1 MPLTAAAAH
10 TKVDDLSGQAGTTRE
25 VNGTSR
31 QGVMWSSARE
41 GRQPLD
47 SPTASSYDQPSTDT
61 RTIQSVREDEP
72 S

>member
-1 MPLTAAAAH
+1 VPLTAAAAH
-10 TKVDDLSGQAGTTRE
+10 GSRGRRSGQAGTTRE

-47 SPTASSYDQPSTDT
+47 SPTASSYDQPSTIT
-61 RTIQSVREDEP
+61 RTIRSVREDEP